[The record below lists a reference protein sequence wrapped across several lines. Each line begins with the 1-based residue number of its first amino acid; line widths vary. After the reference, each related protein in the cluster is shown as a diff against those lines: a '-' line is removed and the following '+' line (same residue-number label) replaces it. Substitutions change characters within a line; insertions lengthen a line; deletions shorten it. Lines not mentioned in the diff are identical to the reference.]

1 MWPLIVGFAI
11 GFGAVGLVA
20 LVCHV
25 EACWAHGKPLLPGTK
40 RKKMRGPV
48 KCEGA
53 VLTAEEL
60 IAFCA
65 TARTYYL
72 PDDPEI
78 AGIEA
83 AIEDDLANGVL

>member
-1 MWPLIVGFAI
+1 MSLAFTALGILSRA
-11 GFGAVGLVA
+11 LVA
-20 LVCHV
+20 LVCRIDLRL
-25 EACWAHGKPLLPGTK
+25 ARKPL
-40 RKKMRGPV
+40 GPV
-48 KCEGA
+48 DGSGA
-53 VLTAEEL
+53 PLTAGDL
-60 IAFCA
+60 IIFCA